1 MEKLVINYL
10 QIKSAKEQEENFLT
24 ELNKFNK
31 NGKHSIKL
39 GKEYLEK
46 FGKPVTKEYPET
58 LFFNMT
64 SIEEVYEFLKM
75 EILENNYVTFDF
87 VEIPNGFCNLKS
99 YDFKC
104 SLNDSNN
111 TSEEKMN
118 NFISWL
124 VTHTQ
129 LHESQK
135 FIYFLKVKNN

>member
-1 MEKLVINYL
+1 MLFILYYNLSSIKNYLLRLDLKNKRKLIYYVKKVLIYYFYYLINY
-10 QIKSAKEQEENFLT
+10 S
-24 ELNKFNK
+24 FN
-31 NGKHSIKL
+31 
-39 GKEYLEK
+39 
-46 FGKPVTKEYPET
+46 V
-58 LFFNMT
+58 
-64 SIEEVYEFLKM
+64 